1 LSAACTIESKSMKS
15 EILSSP
21 LRVGVIGVGHLGSI
35 HAALWNEVEN
45 VALIGVCDS
54 DNGAAKRVAE
64 KNGVAVYD
72 SPEQLFADV
81 DAVSIVTPT
90 THHYTTAILALRAG
104 KHCMI
109 EKPITSTV
117 EQAREISAIAK
128 KNNLKI
134 QVGHIERFNPA
145 LLALEKTM
153 LKPLFIESH
162 RLAQFTPRATD
173 VAVVHDLMIH
183 DIDVIL
189 SIVHSPVVQIDANG
203 VSVVSDTVDIANA
216 RIQFEN
222 GCVANVTASRISQK
236 QMRKMRIFQNDAYIS
251 IDFAQ
256 PVVEVFK
263 LIDSREN
270 SAANSGDNSGGQ
282 VNNPVPT
289 MLLGQIEK
297 GKINR
302 TIVYEQPSIPQI
314 NALKRELELFRDA
327 VLNNTNPV
335 VTADDGVQALEV
347 AEEIMR
353 KISGVK

>member
-1 LSAACTIESKSMKS
+1 MKNNA
-15 EILSSP
+15 P

-35 HAALWNEVEN
+35 HAALWKEVSGAE
-45 VALIGVCDS
+45 LEGVFDTDS
-54 DNGAAKRVAE
+54 ASAERIAAKH
-64 KNGVAVYD
+64 GVTAYQ
-72 SPEQLFADV
+72 SIEQMLNAV

-90 THHYTTAILALRAG
+90 SYHYETALLALNAG

-117 EQAREISAIAK
+117 QQAKEIAALAGK
-128 KNNLKI
+128 KKLKI

-153 LKPLFIESH
+153 INPLFIESH
-162 RLAQFTPRATD
+162 RLAQFSPRATD

-189 SIVHSPVVQIDANG
+189 SLVQSPVVQIDANG

-216 RIQFEN
+216 RIRFAN
-222 GCVANVTASRISQK
+222 GCVANVTASRISQR

-263 LIDSREN
+263 LIDSDAQ
-270 SAANSGDNSGGQ
+270 SAGAA
-282 VNNPVPT
+282 PT
-289 MLLGQIEK
+289 MKLGQIEK
-297 GKINR
+297 GKQKR
-302 TIVYEQPSIPQI
+302 TIVYEQPEIKQV
-314 NALKRELELFRDA
+314 NALKHELELFRNAIVND
-327 VLNNTNPV
+327 TPTV
-335 VTADDGVQALEV
+335 VTAEEGTQALEV
-347 AEEIMR
+347 AEEIMG
-353 KISGVK
+353 KITGER